1 MDPDARKRRE
11 FGPPAALAVN
21 RASSA
26 TSRGVRCLLLGSSS
40 PTRSRRSPHANG
52 DGPGWTVSRTK
63 RGPEGLGRK
72 IPTLIRRTE
81 RGSAVKFRPRSGGE
95 EMNHKNPHPEGD
107 RGPPPL
113 APPNPSDPNPP
124 PPPAP
129 AMAPFRRWADLPPD
143 LLSRIGDCLDL
154 KWYASAR
161 GACTAWRCALAPPSP
176 ALLVFADDARWCP
189 RAASLPTRRS
199 FELAAIVSGSRCVG
213 SSNGWLALS
222 VALFTGQTV
231 FVLLNPIAAVEIVL
245 PPLIYE
251 SRWVSKV
258 VFTPTPAK
266 DDFAAAAIC
275 DIDRIAYVT
284 AGARRWA
291 VLDPVRLTS
300 GDQLTDVVYTD
311 KGKVYCLTKC
321 GDVHLLRLPERHR
334 RKPANADEA
343 APSEPKFSVL
353 QPPAERA
360 INLRPLRWQQQRT
373 FRMMR
378 FEQARRDQEL
388 TPLRLLL
395 EPLLSEANLPFN
407 PATVFAPPYDTV
419 SAFTS
424 AKNLVFCEGNL
435 YQVWRNASCTRRVAE
450 NEILVLRY
458 YPRRQPCWDVVK
470 DLGEGVPG
478 LRGNCVYW
486 IGGRGRDQGMIFDM
500 ESGSLDF
507 YLGILI
513 AQSAA
518 TAAVVLAT
526 ALAVAAAAME
536 EERSIRP
543 EQEPGQILHKTWK
556 NDASPD

>member
-1 MDPDARKRRE
+1 
-11 FGPPAALAVN
+11 
-21 RASSA
+21 
-26 TSRGVRCLLLGSSS
+26 
-40 PTRSRRSPHANG
+40 
-52 DGPGWTVSRTK
+52 
-63 RGPEGLGRK
+63 
-72 IPTLIRRTE
+72 
-81 RGSAVKFRPRSGGE
+81 
-95 EMNHKNPHPEGD
+95 
-107 RGPPPL
+107 
-113 APPNPSDPNPP
+113 
-124 PPPAP
+124 
-129 AMAPFRRWADLPPD
+129 MAPFRRWADLPPD

-321 GDVHLLRLPERHR
+321 GDVHLVRLPERHR
-334 RKPANADEA
+334 RKPANAEEA
-343 APSEPKFSVL
+343 
-353 QPPAERA
+353 R
-360 INLRPLRWQQQRT
+360 I
-373 FRMMR
+373 
-378 FEQARRDQEL
+378 RDQEII
-388 TPLRLLL
+388 PLRLLCAETYVPSYKRL
-395 EPLLSEANLPFN
+395 PPESQGPHLNAPATVEPLLSEANLPFN

-435 YQVWRNASCTRRVAE
+435 YQVWRNASCTVTLQLPAGGQRRVAE

-458 YPRRQPCWDVVK
+458 YPRREPCWDVVK
-470 DLGEGVPG
+470 DLGGYSLFVGRNNAVSLYAEGVPG

-486 IGGRGRDQGMIFDM
+486 IGGRGRDQGMVFDM
-500 ESGSLDF
+500 ESGRSTPCRAPQFGFLPGHPHSTICWYFLSDVVSNSNSCISNGASSSSSSNGGRKV
-507 YLGILI
+507 YQTRARARADL
-513 AQSAA
+513 AQD
-518 TAAVVLAT
+518 
-526 ALAVAAAAME
+526 ME
-536 EERSIRP
+536 E
-543 EQEPGQILHKTWK
+543 
-556 NDASPD
+556 

>member
-1 MDPDARKRRE
+1 
-11 FGPPAALAVN
+11 
-21 RASSA
+21 
-26 TSRGVRCLLLGSSS
+26 
-40 PTRSRRSPHANG
+40 
-52 DGPGWTVSRTK
+52 
-63 RGPEGLGRK
+63 
-72 IPTLIRRTE
+72 
-81 RGSAVKFRPRSGGE
+81 
-95 EMNHKNPHPEGD
+95 
-107 RGPPPL
+107 
-113 APPNPSDPNPP
+113 
-124 PPPAP
+124 
-129 AMAPFRRWADLPPD
+129 MAPFRRWADLPPD
-143 LLSRIGDCLDL
+143 LLCRIGDRLDL

-176 ALLVFADDARWCP
+176 ALLVVADDARWCP

-199 FELAAIVSGSRCVG
+199 FELTAIVSGSRCVG

-231 FVLLNPIAAVEIVL
+231 FVLLNPIAAVEILL

-258 VFTPTPAK
+258 VFTPRPAK

-291 VLDPVRLTS
+291 VMEPVRLTS
-300 GDQLTDVVYTD
+300 GDQLTDVVSTD

-321 GDVHLLRLPERHR
+321 GDVHVLRLPERRR
-334 RKPANADEA
+334 RKPANTDEA
-343 APSEPKFSVL
+343 GPSEPEFSVL
-353 QPPAERA
+353 QRPAERT
-360 INLRPLRWQQQRT
+360 INFRPLRCQQQRS

-378 FEQARRDQEL
+378 YEQGRICNQLEPI
-388 TPLRLLL
+388 PLRLTLCAQAFIPYKRVPPESQGPDL
-395 EPLLSEANLPFN
+395 NAPATVEPLLSDANLPFN

-435 YQVWRNASCTRRVAE
+435 YQVWRNASCTVTLQLPGGGQRRVSE

-470 DLGEGVPG
+470 DLGGYSLFVGRNNAVSMYAEGVPG

-486 IGGRGRDQGMIFDM
+486 IGGRGRDQGMVFDM
-500 ESGSLDF
+500 ESGRSTPCRAPQVGFLPGHPHSTICWYFLSD
-507 YLGILI
+507 
-513 AQSAA
+513 
-518 TAAVVLAT
+518 VVSNNNSWISSSSSSNT
-526 ALAVAAAAME
+526 TTTRGRKVYQT
-536 EERSIRP
+536 P
-543 EQEPGQILHKTWK
+543 EQGPGQILHKIWK
-556 NDASPD
+556 IEALPH